1 MEPSL
6 GERDGCML
14 MADVREVRTAVR
26 CLRLMMTD
34 LLLITPSAVLT
45 RCGPAPHQS
54 YRPVISR
61 GLLHILC
68 EMFSLCH
75 N

>member
-6 GERDGCML
+6 GERDDCMS

-45 RCGPAPHQS
+45 RCGPGPHQS

-61 GLLHILC
+61 GLLHISFQ
-68 EMFSLCH
+68 MFSLCH